1 MSKEEYLEDI
11 YKSDSENSVNF
22 FSDEEDYL
30 NYKEEELENIKEK
43 HDLMQLDNLIFI
55 NDQLLEYV
63 IRHGLPFL
71 NIQSYSSYY
80 LFEFLKSFYS
90 HFK

>member
-30 NYKEEELENIKEK
+30 NYKDEEIEHIKEN
-43 HDLMQLDNLIFI
+43 HDLMQLDNLIYI

-63 IRHGLPFL
+63 TRNGLSFL
-71 NIQSYSSYY
+71 NVQCYSSYY